1 MNKVFFSSQ
10 ENELIALINDK
21 KYEQIYFLVDS
32 KTNGFCLPILLPLL
46 GGVRVRLSTFN
57 KIIIPD
63 GEANKSIEI
72 VQFIWKEMLEKSIS
86 RNSLLINLGGGVLT
100 DMGGFSA
107 STYKRGIDFLNIPTT
122 LLAMVDAS
130 AGGKT
135 GFNFNE
141 IKNCIGTFQEPIA
154 TYINPIFLN
163 TLSERHLSNGAVEM
177 LKHALLH
184 SVNLWN
190 EVKDYS
196 LQDFI
201 SLKAIQQSIAIK
213 QHIVEQDFNDNG
225 IRQSLNIGHTIGH
238 AIESYSYQTATPLLH
253 GEAILLGLI
262 HEQILAETILKT
274 DIKIRKEL
282 LEIKQQLFPTLNF
295 TYSFEN
301 IISSLLQ
308 DKKNTAVIK
317 MSLLQS
323 IGNCKIKVEVSIDEL
338 KKSFVNL

>member
-1 MNKVFFSSQ
+1 MNKVFFEGQ
-10 ENELIALINDK
+10 ENELITLINAK
-21 KYEQIYFLVDS
+21 KYDQIYFLADS
-32 KTNGFCLPILLPLL
+32 KTNGLCLPILK
-46 GGVRVRLSTFN
+46 
-57 KIIIPD
+57 KIFPFFDNYSFIVIPD

-72 VQFIWKEMLEKSIS
+72 VQFIWKEMLGKSIS

-100 DMGGFSA
+100 DMGGFAA

-130 AGGKT
+130 TGGKT
-135 GFNFNE
+135 GINFNE

-154 TYINPIFLN
+154 TYINPIFLV
-163 TLSERHLSNGAVEM
+163 TLSERHLLNGAVEM

-184 SVNLWN
+184 SENLWN
-190 EVKDYS
+190 EVKNYS

-213 QHIVEQDFNDNG
+213 QQIVEQDFNDNG
-225 IRQSLNIGHTIGH
+225 VRQSLNIGHTIGH
-238 AIESYSYQTATPLLH
+238 AIESYSYQTTTPLLH
-253 GEAILLGLI
+253 GEAVLLGLI
-262 HEQILAETILKT
+262 HEQILAETILNT
-274 DIKIRKEL
+274 DTKIKIEL

-308 DKKNTAVIK
+308 DKKNTALIK

-323 IGNCKIKVEVSIDEL
+323 IGNCKIKVEVSIEEL
-338 KKSFVNL
+338 KKSFDTL